1 MLLSVSSAYYPCSLD
16 QTLASTIGTCRLATS
31 RYLPSLA
38 EVTMHMYVRSAL
50 FLEDV
55 FPDGWT
61 LRLGDGA
68 EGLTPGVAAK
78 REESPLLIRAMQG
91 EQDTKA
97 VSKDHVI
104 VFQKPRKSDETRPGA
119 LSRHLRCSGRVK
131 DGFFL
136 ECFVYV

>member
-1 MLLSVSSAYYPCSLD
+1 
-16 QTLASTIGTCRLATS
+16 
-31 RYLPSLA
+31 
-38 EVTMHMYVRSAL
+38 MYVRSAL

-78 REESPLLIRAMQG
+78 REESPLLIRATQG

-97 VSKDHVI
+97 VSEDHVYFI
-104 VFQKPRKSDETRPGA
+104 QKPRKSDETRPGA
-119 LSRHLRCSGRVK
+119 LSRHLMVQWEGEGRLL
-131 DGFFL
+131 FFL
-136 ECFVYV
+136 SVLCVYSWLYL

>member
-1 MLLSVSSAYYPCSLD
+1 MLLETHL
-16 QTLASTIGTCRLATS
+16 LTILVPWTKLLLLPLVRVGCMATS

-38 EVTMHMYVRSAL
+38 EAMIYVRSAL

-78 REESPLLIRAMQG
+78 REESPLLIRATLG

-97 VSKDHVI
+97 VSEDQGHHP
-104 VFQKPRKSDETRPGA
+104 FGT
-119 LSRHLRCSGRVK
+119 
-131 DGFFL
+131 
-136 ECFVYV
+136 